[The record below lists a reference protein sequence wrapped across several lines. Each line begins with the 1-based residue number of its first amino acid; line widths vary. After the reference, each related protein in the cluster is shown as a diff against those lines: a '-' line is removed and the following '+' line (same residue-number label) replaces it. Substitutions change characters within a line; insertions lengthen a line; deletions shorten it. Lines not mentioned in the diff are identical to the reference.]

1 VKKCQVAGMSQSGST
16 LLFNIV
22 RLILKKSKT
31 EYELTKSHEPHIHSD
46 FYIVSLRDIR
56 DTTASYYLKYSH
68 CWLSAVE
75 SAQKNI
81 GWVKQCEAL
90 AAGVHPDA
98 PGEKKKALFYKY
110 EDYQADKFKQI
121 TKLISFLGLDKFS
134 DAEIREL
141 IFEAEGIIW
150 NAPSQLADNNQN
162 YLRNEFYKETLM
174 LKEHRTKNKGKVG
187 GYKDHLSRN
196 QGRAL
201 LEMFSGWMHQYGY
214 KV

>member
-1 VKKCQVAGMSQSGST
+1 MKKCQVAGMSQSGST
-16 LLFNIV
+16 LLYNIV

-31 EYELTKSHEPHIHSD
+31 EYELTKDHPPSTEGVD
-46 FYIVSLRDIR
+46 FYIVSFRDIR
-56 DTTASYYLKYSH
+56 DTTTSYYLKYSH

-81 GWVKQCEAL
+81 EWMKECEAL
-90 AAGVHPDA
+90 P
-98 PGEKKKALFYKY
+98 KKKVLFYRY
-110 EDYQADKFKQI
+110 EDYKANKVEQI
-121 TKLISFLGLDKFS
+121 RKLISFLGIDEFS

-150 NAPSQLADNNQN
+150 NAASAKDNCTTGA
-162 YLRNEFYKETLM
+162 YEETLM
-174 LKEHRTKNKGKVG
+174 LKEHQTKNKGKVG

-201 LEMFSGWMHQYGY
+201 LEMFSEWMHQYGY